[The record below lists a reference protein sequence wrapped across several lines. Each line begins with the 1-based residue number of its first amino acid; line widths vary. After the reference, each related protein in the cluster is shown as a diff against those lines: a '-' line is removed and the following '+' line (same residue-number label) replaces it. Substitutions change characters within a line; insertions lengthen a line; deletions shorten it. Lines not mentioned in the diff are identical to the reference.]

1 MNRGDAREGTSRK
14 PQTLAGTMYQK
25 ENKAR
30 RVQETVFHFGT
41 CLLYRARVVQE
52 GENMTEPAKSS
63 HLRGKRQRNKTN
75 QKSGTRKVH
84 CQQEP
89 GQRQPAPQAPAQG
102 PGSPQRCSYL
112 REGSWAH
119 CPSVSGGSQST
130 KFSDHL
136 FGSCGYF
143 QLILN
148 GEIHSLLIN
157 K

>member
-1 MNRGDAREGTSRK
+1 MNRGDPREGTSRK
-14 PQTLAGTMYQK
+14 PQTLVGTMYQK

-102 PGSPQRCSYL
+102 PGSPQRCSSRPSTGFVEIRPLPTRRLLGSLPVSL
-112 REGSWAH
+112 RWE
-119 CPSVSGGSQST
+119 PKYKV
-130 KFSDHL
+130 
-136 FGSCGYF
+136 
-143 QLILN
+143 
-148 GEIHSLLIN
+148 
-157 K
+157 